1 MRTPWLSALL
11 LANLLVIG
19 FKVDAQTPIP
29 MLPTLPPALG
39 STGLKP
45 YLAVYAKGVQ
55 IYVCS
60 KGDNAN
66 WIWTFRAPE
75 AELFDATGTLVG
87 RHYAGPS
94 WAGTDRG
101 TVVGAVTASA
111 DAPVADAIAWLRVEV
126 RSREGTGVFTQASRI
141 LRVSTL
147 GGKAPTAGCDEA
159 RVGSELRVPYTATYY
174 FLK

>member
-11 LANLLVIG
+11 LATFLALG
-19 FKVDAQTPIP
+19 SKAEAQTAVPT
-29 MLPTLPPALG
+29 LPVLPPALASG
-39 STGLKP
+39 NLKP

-55 IYVCS
+55 IYACN
-60 KGDNAN
+60 KADNAN
-66 WIWTFRAPE
+66 WIWAFKAPE

-87 RHYAGPS
+87 KHYAGPS

-111 DAPVADAIAWLRVEV
+111 DAPVANSIAWLRLDV
-126 RSREGTGVFTQASRI
+126 RSREGTGIFTQASRI
-141 LRVSTL
+141 LRVSTF

-159 RVGSELRVPYTATYY
+159 RSGSELRVPYTATYY

>member
-1 MRTPWLSALL
+1 MRTPRLSAFLLVNL
-11 LANLLVIG
+11 LAVG
-19 FKVDAQTPIP
+19 FNAAAQTASPT
-29 MLPTLPPALG
+29 LPNLPPALG
-39 STGLKP
+39 SGSLKP

-55 IYVCS
+55 IYICNKADS
-60 KGDNAN
+60 AN

-75 AELFDATGTLVG
+75 AELFDAAGTLLG

-101 TVVGAVTASA
+101 TVVGTVTASA
-111 DAPVADAIAWLRVEV
+111 DAPIADAIAWLRVDI
-126 RSREGTGVFTQASRI
+126 RSREGTGIFTQASRI
-141 LRVSTL
+141 LRVSTV

-159 RVGSELRVPYTATYY
+159 RAGSELRVPYTATYY

>member
-11 LANLLVIG
+11 LAHLLALG
-19 FKVDAQTPIP
+19 FAADAQTANLT
-29 MLPTLPPALG
+29 LPNLPPALG
-39 STGLKP
+39 PGNLKP

-55 IYVCS
+55 IYICN
-60 KGDNAN
+60 KADGAN
-66 WIWTFRAPE
+66 WIWTFKAPE

-87 RHYAGPS
+87 KHYAGPS

-101 TVVGAVTASA
+101 TVVGTVTASV

-126 RSREGTGVFTQASRI
+126 RSREGTGAFTQANRI
-141 LRVSTL
+141 LRVATL

-159 RVGSELRVPYTATYY
+159 RAGSELRVPYTATY
-174 FLK
+174 FFVK